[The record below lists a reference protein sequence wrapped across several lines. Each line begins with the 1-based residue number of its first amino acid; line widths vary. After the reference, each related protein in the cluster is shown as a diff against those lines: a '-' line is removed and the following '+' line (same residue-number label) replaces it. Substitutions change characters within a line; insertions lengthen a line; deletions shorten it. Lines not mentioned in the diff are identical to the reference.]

1 MKKEANRQGADYK
14 SAPAGMASFRLK
26 KMSNHNKISNFAEN
40 YKIMTTIVL
49 KVKDKKQLDALMDV
63 VQRFKISF
71 SGNMDE
77 TEYLLSTDENRE
89 SLEKSL
95 KQSGEGKTRTIKT
108 SELWK

>member
-1 MKKEANRQGADYK
+1 
-14 SAPAGMASFRLK
+14 
-26 KMSNHNKISNFAEN
+26 
-40 YKIMTTIVL
+40 MTTIVL

-77 TEYLLSTDENRE
+77 TEYLLSTEENRK

-95 KQSGEGKTRTIKT
+95 KQSAEGETRSIKP

>member
-1 MKKEANRQGADYK
+1 
-14 SAPAGMASFRLK
+14 
-26 KMSNHNKISNFAEN
+26 
-40 YKIMTTIVL
+40 MTTILL
-49 KVKDKKQLDALMDV
+49 KLKHKTQLVALMDV

-77 TEYLLSTDENRE
+77 TEYLLSTDENRN

-95 KQSGEGKTRTIKT
+95 KQSKEGETRSIKT

>member
-1 MKKEANRQGADYK
+1 
-14 SAPAGMASFRLK
+14 
-26 KMSNHNKISNFAEN
+26 
-40 YKIMTTIVL
+40 
-49 KVKDKKQLDALMDV
+49 MDV

-95 KQSGEGKTRTIKT
+95 KQSEEGETRSIKT
-108 SELWK
+108 SDLWK

>member
-1 MKKEANRQGADYK
+1 
-14 SAPAGMASFRLK
+14 
-26 KMSNHNKISNFAEN
+26 MSNRNKIPKFAQN

-49 KVKDKKQLDALMDV
+49 KVKDKKQLVALMDV

-71 SGNMDE
+71 SGNMDD
-77 TEYLLSTDENRE
+77 TDYLLSTDENRK

-95 KQSGEGKTRTIKT
+95 KQLEEGKTRSIKT

>member
-1 MKKEANRQGADYK
+1 MLDR
-14 SAPAGMASFRLK
+14 
-26 KMSNHNKISNFAEN
+26 NKISNFAEN

-49 KVKDKKQLDALMDV
+49 KVKDKKQLVALMDV
-63 VQRFKISF
+63 VQRFEISF

-95 KQSGEGKTRTIKT
+95 KQAVEGETRPIKT
-108 SELWK
+108 SDLWK